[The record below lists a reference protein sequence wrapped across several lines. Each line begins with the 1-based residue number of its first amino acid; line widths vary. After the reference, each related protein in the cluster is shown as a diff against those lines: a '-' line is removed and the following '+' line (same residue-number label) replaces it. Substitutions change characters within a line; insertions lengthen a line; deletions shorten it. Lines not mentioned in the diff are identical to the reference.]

1 MTSETQ
7 SQKRLRVLI
16 TSPSL
21 SESDNISGISTIV
34 RQIVKHCDCEFVHFA
49 AGKKDN
55 DRAGLNWL
63 LKQTVLPFRFLWTI
77 LRQNVDAVHIN
88 TAFSPPALL
97 RDFVLTRAAKLVG
110 RPVLLRPHGGRYLL
124 KEIPGTAL
132 HWITGKMLSSAN
144 RVLVLSE
151 REKDRLQARW
161 KTERIEVL
169 ANAIDTEEIEFREKP
184 NQTRNIIFFG
194 RIDRDKGLR
203 EIADACRILDAEG
216 FEFTFTCCG
225 TGPDADSFVVEMN
238 SVLGDRFEY
247 RGVVSGPE
255 KWSALANAD
264 IFLLPSY
271 FEGLP
276 LSMLEA
282 MAAKC
287 VVIATDVGSI
297 RTVIKH
303 GVNGFL
309 VQPHNTEQV
318 VQELRVLLA
327 DGTNMVAIRDN
338 ARETV
343 ERDFSIHKYVVELIR
358 VYGAIVK

>member
-21 SESDNISGISTIV
+21 YESDNISGISTIV
-34 RQIVKHCDCEFVHFA
+34 RQIVKHCDCQFVHFA

-110 RPVLLRPHGGRYLL
+110 RPVLMHPHGGRYLL
-124 KEIPGTAL
+124 KDMPGTAL

-144 RVLVLSE
+144 RVLVFSE

-169 ANAIDTEEIEFREKP
+169 ANAINTEEIEFREKP
-184 NQTRNIIFFG
+184 NQTRNIFFLG
-194 RIDRDKGLR
+194 ESTATKASGKSQMPAASWTLKGLSLHSL
-203 EIADACRILDAEG
+203 AAGPGPMRI
-216 FEFTFTCCG
+216 
-225 TGPDADSFVVEMN
+225 
-238 SVLGDRFEY
+238 
-247 RGVVSGPE
+247 
-255 KWSALANAD
+255 
-264 IFLLPSY
+264 
-271 FEGLP
+271 P
-276 LSMLEA
+276 LSL
-282 MAAKC
+282 K
-287 VVIATDVGSI
+287 
-297 RTVIKH
+297 
-303 GVNGFL
+303 
-309 VQPHNTEQV
+309 
-318 VQELRVLLA
+318 
-327 DGTNMVAIRDN
+327 
-338 ARETV
+338 
-343 ERDFSIHKYVVELIR
+343 
-358 VYGAIVK
+358 